1 MKVKETTAL
10 QPPTM
15 PCRDNF
21 TDVVEGNVRRRRRR
35 RRRRRHRR
43 HCTSQLSAST
53 AANKLQVLQWVTRRA
68 CIL

>member
-15 PCRDNF
+15 PYRDNF

-35 RRRRRHRR
+35 RRRRHRR
-43 HCTSQLSAST
+43 HCTRQLSAST
-53 AANKLQVLQWVTRRA
+53 TANKLQVLQWVTRRA